1 MPHAADPHRA
11 DSPHL
16 ADRDRTSEPAGAIDA
31 GGGVWVKRWALSVA
45 GTVGPLPLAAEL
57 TKPGREDGAG
67 DPEPGAGMLP
77 AGIERE
83 LRAIRSAIDDLRRE
97 VRELRAGRDDSA

>member
-1 MPHAADPHRA
+1 MRHTV
-11 DSPHL
+11 
-16 ADRDRTSEPAGAIDA
+16 DRDRPVRAREAPEAGQ
-31 GGGVWVKRWALSVA
+31 GVWVKRWSLSVA
-45 GTVGPLPLAAEL
+45 GTAGPLPLAAEL

-97 VRELRAGRDDSA
+97 VRELRAGRDGSD